1 MEDVASAGVSMLQG
15 YVKSLRAG
23 NEECTQR
30 YICEASKEAARDG
43 RHIGA
48 VIAQVGGYASSYLLE
63 NSVSSNKITQ
73 ATHRG
78 KNNEDCAKF
87 YQCQENHL

>member
-23 NEECTQR
+23 DEICTQK
-30 YICEASKEAARDG
+30 YICEASRDATRDG
-43 RHIGA
+43 RHVGGL
-48 VIAQVGGYASSYLLE
+48 VAQVGSYASSYLLE
-63 NSVSSNKITQ
+63 NSIPSTKITQ

-78 KNNEDCAKF
+78 KNNEDCAKL
-87 YQCQENHL
+87 YPCQENHL